1 MQVVEEELINK
12 QMKTLVETGNS
23 GVIYVLK
30 HKIEGLFKSFSF
42 TLKNIDSGNSR
53 HNRDLTQRER

>member
-12 QMKTLVETGNS
+12 QMKGNS
-23 GVIYVLK
+23 GDIYMLE
-30 HKIEGLFKSFSF
+30 HKREGLFKSFSF

-53 HNRDLTQRER
+53 NNRNLNQRER

>member
-12 QMKTLVETGNS
+12 QMKRLVEMGNS

-42 TLKNIDSGNSR
+42 AFKKIDSGNSR
-53 HNRDLTQRER
+53 NNRDLKQRDR

>member
-12 QMKTLVETGNS
+12 QMKTLVEMGNS
-23 GVIYVLK
+23 GVLYMRK

-42 TLKNIDSGNSR
+42 TLENIDSGYSR
-53 HNRDLTQRER
+53 NNRDLNQRER

>member
-12 QMKTLVETGNS
+12 QMKGNS
-23 GVIYVLK
+23 GDIYMLE
-30 HKIEGLFKSFSF
+30 HKREGLFKSFSF

-53 HNRDLTQRER
+53 NNRDLNQRER